1 MESKV
6 WPRTCAVAE
15 RLWSDPIDTGW
26 KEAETRIL
34 EQRRRMAVFRD
45 IHADA
50 IQPEFCRQN
59 DGFCYPVINNAFNAQ
74 NMGLNQDSFHHD
86 PAEKNIE
93 LPAHLKNVDGRD
105 LPGRLYNHDKTS
117 SHKLQGSQVRDINDV
132 VKWTVFVI
140 VLLVIVMFKR
150 RFVCSI
156 VLRVVEYCRTIANIG
171 ITHWLDMRFITIR

>member
-59 DGFCYPVINNAFNAQ
+59 DGFCYPVISNAFNAQ
-74 NMGLNQDSFHHD
+74 NMGINQDSFHHD
-86 PAEKNIE
+86 AAEKNIE
-93 LPAHLKNVDGRD
+93 LPAHLKNVQAKD
-105 LPGRLYNHDKTS
+105 LPGRLYNLDKTS
-117 SHKLQGSQVRDINDV
+117 SHKLQGGQVKNINDV
-132 VKWTVFVI
+132 IKWTVFVI
-140 VLLVIVMFKR
+140 ILLVIVMFKR

-156 VLRVVEYCRTIANIG
+156 VLRIVEYCRTIANIG
-171 ITHWLDMRFITIR
+171 GPHGPALRMITIR